1 MERLQF
7 VNLEPV
13 FRDSKDVVLVKELVG
28 IVGVG
33 F

>member
-7 VNLEPV
+7 VSLEPV

>member
-7 VNLEPV
+7 IGLEPV
-13 FRDSKDVVLVKELVG
+13 LGVCKDVVLVKKLMG

>member
-7 VNLEPV
+7 VSLEPV
-13 FRDSKDVVLVKELVG
+13 LRDSKDVVLVKELVG